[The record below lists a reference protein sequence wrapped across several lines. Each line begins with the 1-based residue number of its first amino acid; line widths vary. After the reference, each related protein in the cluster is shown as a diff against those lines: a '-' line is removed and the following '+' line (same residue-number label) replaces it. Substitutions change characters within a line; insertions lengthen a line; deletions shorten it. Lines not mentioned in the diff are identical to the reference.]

1 LSKSISDAG
10 SEVKHAP
17 VSGVKGKL
25 FLVALGQSF
34 VGEGQWRTYQPW
46 GKIEICALKGRKIA
60 YNAGKLWEVRMATA
74 TLL

>member
-25 FLVALGQSF
+25 FLIALGQSF
-34 VGEGQWRTYQPW
+34 IGEGQWRTYQP
-46 GKIEICALKGRKIA
+46 GQDRKLCLKGRKIA
-60 YNAGKLWEVRMATA
+60 YNAGKLWEVKMATA

>member
-1 LSKSISDAG
+1 MGNTSHKTNFVLDHRPLRNLSKSISDAG

-34 VGEGQWRTYQPW
+34 VGEGQW
-46 GKIEICALKGRKIA
+46 
-60 YNAGKLWEVRMATA
+60 
-74 TLL
+74 